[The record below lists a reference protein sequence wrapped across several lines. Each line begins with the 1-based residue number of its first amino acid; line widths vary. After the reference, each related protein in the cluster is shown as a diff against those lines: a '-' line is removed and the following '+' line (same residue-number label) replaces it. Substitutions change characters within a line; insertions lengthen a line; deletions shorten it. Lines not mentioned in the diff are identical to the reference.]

1 MKTYCFYHAGC
12 PDGFGAAFSA
22 WSALGAESQY
32 IARGH
37 DDDPLDPEQF
47 EDARAIF
54 VDIAP
59 SNEELRALSP
69 VIQRITVL
77 DHHLTSRDRYHSDP
91 EIVGIMQAQGHEIVF
106 DLRHSGAI
114 LAWNH
119 FFSDREPPMLLRYV
133 EDQDLWNWSLPQSE
147 EINAALGS
155 YRRDFAT
162 WSMLIEQPIE
172 KLAEEGSSIVRLNRI
187 QVERSV
193 THAHMVRI
201 DGQRVEAVNAIENRS
216 TIGHVL
222 AERAR
227 FDDPWGCVYRVEGD
241 RVNATL
247 YSVGD
252 FDVARIAA
260 QLGGGGHRNAAG
272 FSVPLKDWL
281 ADFL

>member
-12 PDGFGAAFSA
+12 PDGFGAAFSV
-22 WSALGAESQY
+22 WKALGPESQY
-32 IARGH
+32 VARGH
-37 DDDPLDPEQF
+37 DDEPLDPEEL
-47 EDARAIF
+47 EDASTIF

-59 SNEELRALSP
+59 SNEELRSLSP
-69 VIQRITVL
+69 SVRQITVL
-77 DHHLTSRDRYHSDP
+77 DHHLTSRDRYLSDP
-91 EIVGIMQAQGHEIVF
+91 EIAPEMRAQGHEIIF
-106 DLRHSGAI
+106 DLGHSGAI

-119 FFSDREPPMLLRYV
+119 FFADHEPPMLLRYV

-155 YRRDFAT
+155 YRRSFDT
-162 WSMLIEQPIE
+162 WAGLMERPIE
-172 KLAEEGSSIVRLNRI
+172 RLAEEGESIVRLNRI

-201 DGQRVEAVNAIENRS
+201 NSQRVEGVNAIENRS
-216 TIGHVL
+216 AIGHVL

-227 FDDPWGCVYRVEGD
+227 FDDPWGCVYRVEAN
-241 RVNATL
+241 RINVTL

-252 FDVARIAA
+252 FDVSQIAA

-272 FSVPLKDWL
+272 FSVRLEDWL
-281 ADFL
+281 ANFL